1 MADMVN
7 HPKHYAGEGAPCEC
21 IDVIHYIV
29 KDLPPE
35 VAVGI
40 GNLQKYIWRLGKKS
54 PDAEKGQSLDEKILE
69 DLKKSAW
76 YLNDAIGQME
86 AVISNRD
93 HKAS

>member
-1 MADMVN
+1 MEAQENNTVN
-7 HPKHYAGEGAPCEC
+7 HPTHYAGNDAPCEC

-54 PDAEKGQSLDEKILE
+54 PDQNKNQTVAQKILE
-69 DLKKSAW
+69 DMQKSAW
-76 YLNDAIGQME
+76 YLNDAIEQMKLIVE
-86 AVISNRD
+86 CKV
-93 HKAS
+93 